1 MLRAHSPAAWE
12 EVVNIRSAAS
22 HPNRH
27 ASKPEAAEVWV
38 LSASAWAVKHL
49 LSKHSNLSR
58 SSISTHTL
66 AWPPAHAAL
75 WASYFPTLRLSFL
88 IPGNPHRTV
97 I

>member
-1 MLRAHSPAAWE
+1 M
-12 EVVNIRSAAS
+12 NIRSAAS

-49 LSKHSNLSR
+49 LTKHSNLSG

-66 AWPPAHAAL
+66 AGLLPM
-75 WASYFPTLRLSFL
+75 LSL
-88 IPGNPHRTV
+88 GQVTSPRCVSVSLSREILTGLS
-97 I
+97 